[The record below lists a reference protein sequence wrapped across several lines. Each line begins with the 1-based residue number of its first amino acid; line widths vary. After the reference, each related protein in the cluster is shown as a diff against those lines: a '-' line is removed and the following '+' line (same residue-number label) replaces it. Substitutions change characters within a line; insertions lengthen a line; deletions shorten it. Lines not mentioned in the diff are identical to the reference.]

1 MKSFNIA
8 AYISGSGS
16 NLKTIIDNSLKGV
29 ISSKVML
36 VIADRKASGL
46 DYPASMGI
54 ETAVVSRN
62 ELSRAEFLKTQSDLL
77 KSHKID
83 LIILAGFIK
92 KLPDEIVRE
101 YKDRIINI
109 HPALLPKF
117 GGKGMHGINVHKAV
131 IDAGEQFSGP
141 TVHFVNEVYDSGE
154 ILLQRKISITAGETP
169 ESLQKRVLEIE
180 HTIYTEAIKL
190 LEEKES

>member
-29 ISSKVML
+29 ISSKVIL

-77 KSHKID
+77 KTHKID

>member
-77 KSHKID
+77 KTHKID

-154 ILLQRKISITAGETP
+154 ILLQKKIRINQGE
-169 ESLQKRVLEIE
+169 KIGRAHV
-180 HTIYTEAIKL
+180 
-190 LEEKES
+190 